1 MTEGVASV
9 GWNVA
14 WSWKSQDRIAGL
26 CHVGDGVAVA
36 SGLEVLMI
44 NSDGYPSWRTSLP
57 FRTFNMAHA
66 EGMLGVLAGH
76 GFHVLHLSD
85 GTVLHEGR
93 ATSGGFSDLLPR
105 PGGGWVLS
113 DRKEH
118 LHLFNQQGRGIR
130 RLKCGGVRKLLGWFD
145 REHLLIHDS
154 EGFIRCIRMIG
165 EDTQRVIEDR
175 GWSWCSRL
183 EEGQLLM
190 QAVDGEIWEGIPHP
204 FGWDAIQRIETL
216 GLEPVNGT
224 MASDGWWLLSLNGD
238 LERLPP
244 LEEPKRMDGGDLL
257 TGDGISTLVSCT
269 REGLLRW
276 WEAPELASRRRRRIQ
291 SEVAQAREDLDW
303 ENRKSVFIAARDAE
317 ENGQLSKAA
326 ELYQK
331 LGRTDDVRRILKMKR
346 EEA

>member
-1 MTEGVASV
+1 
-9 GWNVA
+9 
-14 WSWKSQDRIAGL
+14 
-26 CHVGDGVAVA
+26 
-36 SGLEVLMI
+36 
-44 NSDGYPSWRTSLP
+44 
-57 FRTFNMAHA
+57 
-66 EGMLGVLAGH
+66 
-76 GFHVLHLSD
+76 
-85 GTVLHEGR
+85 
-93 ATSGGFSDLLPR
+93 
-105 PGGGWVLS
+105 
-113 DRKEH
+113 
-118 LHLFNQQGRGIR
+118 
-130 RLKCGGVRKLLGWFD
+130 
-145 REHLLIHDS
+145 
-154 EGFIRCIRMIG
+154 MIG

-204 FGWDAIQRIETL
+204 FGWDVIQRIETL

-244 LEEPKRMDGGDLL
+244 LDQPRQMDGGDLL
-257 TGDGISTLVSCT
+257 VGDGVSTLVSCT

-276 WEAPELASRRRRRIQ
+276 WEAPELALRRRRRIQ
-291 SEVAQAREDLDW
+291 SEVAQAREELDW
-303 ENRKSVFIAARDAE
+303 ENRKSVFVAARDAE
-317 ENGQLSKAA
+317 DNGQLSKAA